1 MNEIMN
7 ISGIECYEKDGVAY
21 LKLETVAR
29 GLGFTRTAASGN
41 EVVRWETVR
50 KYLAE
55 LGVPTSW
62 HGDSQPVGKE
72 GLPDFIPENVFYR
85 LAMKAKNEVAE
96 AFQAKIADVVI
107 PSIRKHGAYMTPEAL
122 EKAVLNPDF
131 LIRLAG
137 ELKQEQTRRL
147 QAELERDSLRVENE
161 QQRQAIAEFK
171 PMRQYL
177 DTILSSEG
185 TMATTQIAADYDI
198 SAKQLNKIL
207 HEEGLQRNVNGQWIL
222 YREHMGKGYTKSET
236 IAITRSDGRPDTKMY
251 TKWTQ
256 KGRFMIHNILVR
268 RGILP
273 VMDRQAG

>member
-177 DTILSSEG
+177 DTILSSES

-256 KGRFMIHNILVR
+256 KGRVMIHNILVR

>member
-1 MNEIMN
+1 MNE
-7 ISGIECYEKDGVAY
+7 
-21 LKLETVAR
+21 LKV
-29 GLGFTRTAASGN
+29 FNFN
-41 EVVRWETVR
+41 EVDVV
-50 KYLAE
+50 
-55 LGVPTSW
+55 
-62 HGDSQPVGKE
+62 DS
-72 GLPDFIPENVFYR
+72 R
-85 LAMKAKNEVAE
+85 EVAE
-96 AFQAKIADVVI
+96 MTGKRHDHLIRDIAGYIKILSENAPPKFGESSGERKIAPSDFFI
-107 PSIRKHGAYMTPEAL
+107 PSTYINSQNKEQPCYLLTKKGCDMVANKMTGEKGVLFTAAYVTAFEKMREKLSGPAVPGDYLSAL
-122 EKAVLNPDF
+122 RALVSAEEERVA
-131 LIRLAG
+131 LA
-137 ELKQEQTRRL
+137 
-147 QAELERDSLRVENE
+147 AENE
-161 QQRQAIAEFK
+161 RQRQVIAEFK

-256 KGRFMIHNILVR
+256 KGRVLIHNILTR

>member
-256 KGRFMIHNILVR
+256 KGRVMIHNILVR

>member
-7 ISGIECYEKDGVAY
+7 ISGIECYEKDGVVY

-256 KGRFMIHNILVR
+256 KGRVMIHNILVR